1 MLNLSDNRIKHEDYL
16 EDYASLQEVE
26 DGRKPVKKLR
36 VLLLVLLGFI
46 LFLFVPWTQ
55 NIRVAGR
62 VTTLYPDQRPQF
74 VQNRIPGRI
83 DAWFVREGDFVK
95 KGDTILK
102 ITEIQDAFFDPELVP
117 RTQLQIDAKENS
129 RENYKQKAAALQ
141 EQIDALTINR
151 KNRLEQAQNA
161 LEQARFKV
169 ISDSMD
175 VVAANVDFLI
185 AKERNDRMVELFNK
199 GLKSLTDLESR
210 QLTLQETQARYI
222 SAENRL
228 LGSRNEY
235 INARI
240 QLSAVDNE
248 FAEKLGKARSERNSA
263 LSAFYDTDATIA
275 DLENK
280 LSNFEMR
287 IDNYYVT
294 APQPGY
300 VTQAIS
306 VGIGENISAGSK
318 LVSIMPATY
327 DLASELWVSP
337 VDFPLL
343 RMGNRVRLMFDGWPA
358 IIFSGWPQISNGT
371 FGGEIV
377 AIDNF
382 ISDNGMYRIMV
393 VPDATDIPWPQDLR
407 VGSGSDG
414 ILLFKDVPLWYEL
427 WRQLNGFPPDY
438 YHNMGN
444 GTILDVK

>member
-1 MLNLSDNRIKHEDYL
+1 MLNLSDNRIEHKDYL

-26 DGRKPVKKLR
+26 DGRKPIKKLR
-36 VLLLVLLGFI
+36 TLLLVLLGFV

-55 NIRVAGR
+55 NIRIAGR
-62 VTTLYPDQRPQF
+62 VTTMYPDQRPQTL
-74 VQNRIPGRI
+74 QNVIPGRI
-83 DAWFVREGDFVK
+83 DKWYVREGDFVK
-95 KGDTILK
+95 KGDTIVK
-102 ITEIQDAFFDPELVP
+102 ISEIQDAFFDPALVP
-117 RTQLQIDAKENS
+117 RTKMQIEAKMNA
-129 RENYKQKAAALQ
+129 RENYSQKAEALQ
-141 EQIDALTINR
+141 EQIDALVINR
-151 KNRLEQAQNA
+151 KNRLEQAQNSF
-161 LEQARFKV
+161 EQARFRV

-175 VVAANVDFLI
+175 VVAANVDYLI
-185 AKERNDRMVELFNK
+185 AQERNDRMVELFNK
-199 GLKSLTDLESR
+199 GLKSLTDLETR

-222 SAENRL
+222 SAQNRL
-228 LGSRNEY
+228 LASRNEY

-263 LSAFYDTDATIA
+263 LSAFYDTDAVVA
-275 DLENK
+275 NLENQ

-287 IDNYYVT
+287 ISNYYIT
-294 APQPGY
+294 AVQPGY
-300 VTQAIS
+300 ITKAIS
-306 VGIGENISAGSK
+306 VGIGENISAGAEIA
-318 LVSIMPATY
+318 SIMPATY
-327 DLASELWVSP
+327 DLAAELWVSP

-371 FGGEIV
+371 FGGEII

-393 VPDATDIPWPQDLR
+393 VPDPTDIPWPQDLR

-438 YHNMGN
+438 YHNMGK
-444 GTILDVK
+444 GTMFDGK